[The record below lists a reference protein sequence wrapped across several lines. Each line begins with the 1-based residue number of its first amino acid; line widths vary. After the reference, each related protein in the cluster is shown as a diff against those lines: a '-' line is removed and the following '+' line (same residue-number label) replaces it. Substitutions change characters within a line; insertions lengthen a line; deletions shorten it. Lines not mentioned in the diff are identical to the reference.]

1 MKHLI
6 GLIVIT
12 LIIACNAKQFV
23 YRKPVTGY
31 VYINNRAAA
40 PIAVRYD
47 STDVLS
53 RQDIVTDVNGRF
65 VMPKVVL
72 KNYQEFSRMS
82 SRINSW
88 LHFYNNGEKI
98 FSIDLRKYDLSN
110 DTINVGK
117 INIE

>member
-1 MKHLI
+1 MVLM
-6 GLIVIT
+6 LT
-12 LIIACNAKQFV
+12 LACSTKQFL
-23 YRKPVTGY
+23 YRKPVIGY
-31 VYINNRAAA
+31 VYIKGHAVTALS
-40 PIAVRYD
+40 VRYD

-53 RQDIVTDVNGRF
+53 RQDVVTDLNGRF

-72 KNYQEFSRMS
+72 KNYQEFRRMS

-88 LHFYNNGEKI
+88 LNFYNNGGKI
-98 FSIDLRKYDLSN
+98 FSIDLKKYDLSN